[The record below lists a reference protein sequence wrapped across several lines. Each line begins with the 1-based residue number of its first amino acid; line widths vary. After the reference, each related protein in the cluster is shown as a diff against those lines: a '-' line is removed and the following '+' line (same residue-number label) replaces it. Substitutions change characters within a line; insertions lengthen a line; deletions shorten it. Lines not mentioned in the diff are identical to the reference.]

1 MKYLVTFGNFKN
13 KNSQLIN
20 TFNSFFDRNIKNKK
34 FWQKRYTL
42 ETNLKKTKIIEMK
55 SSNILISD
63 VAKSYGLDLIKSGK
77 SFKILCIFHQEK
89 TPSLLLNNSTNT
101 FYCFGCKKSG
111 NIFNFIKYLNS
122 NQSSNKDYRFK
133 NKKVKKIFF
142 NSQSNYSFYIK
153 EKLFFSTRK
162 MGLLCRK

>member
-1 MKYLVTFGNFKN
+1 
-13 KNSQLIN
+13 
-20 TFNSFFDRNIKNKK
+20 
-34 FWQKRYTL
+34 
-42 ETNLKKTKIIEMK
+42 MK

-153 EKLFFSTRK
+153 EKLFFSKLTSSDCLWVLHLAWGFFMNNFYK
-162 MGLLCRK
+162 NKLLKVLVFSRGISVCSARIYGIGYASKKKKN